1 MTDALVEDRDVFLD
15 VNLEKLCVAAL
26 ASWAG

>member
-26 ASWAG
+26 APWAG